1 MKIKLFGLE
10 VTINKKYLYIGVFV
24 IVLILFVWGWY
35 LSNRNI
41 IIIKTDE
48 ESSIIEKSISVDNNT
63 NNEIDY
69 NTNDRII
76 NINTA
81 GIDELILLEGIGTKT
96 AQSIIDY
103 RNKNGYF
110 KSIDELTNVKGIGE
124 KKLEQIRDRIV
135 IE

>member
-63 NNEIDY
+63 NNEVDI
-69 NTNDRII
+69 NTNEKMI